1 MDAVAMSTTE
11 QLVAAVAASTD
22 QLASRI
28 ALLGDSE
35 VRAPCALPGWSRG
48 HLLTHLARNADGLRR
63 AILAIRSG
71 EAIPMYAS
79 TASRDADIDAGAGRP
94 TRVIIDDFALSA
106 YALATEVDLVTP
118 DQWRSSTQLSTVT
131 GPSTVPA
138 QSLLEMRLREV
149 EIHHVDLAV
158 GYDFSL
164 TAAATVHSLI
174 RYAAQR
180 LSRQGPHHLTLNA
193 TDTGHTYT
201 VLSNTAT
208 SQEHLA
214 EAPASDLLMYLTG
227 RPAPSG
233 SIALP
238 DPPLWG

>member
-1 MDAVAMSTTE
+1 VDAVAMSTTE

-28 ALLGDSE
+28 ARLDDSE

-48 HLLTHLARNADGLRR
+48 HLVTHLARNADGLRL

-79 TASRDADIDAGAGRP
+79 RASRDADIDAGAGRP
-94 TRVIIDDFALSA
+94 AGVIIDDFALSVHA
-106 YALATEVDLVTP
+106 FATEVRMVTS

-158 GYDFSL
+158 GYDFSS
-164 TAAATVHSLI
+164 AATATVHSLI
-174 RYAAQR
+174 GYAAQR
-180 LSRQGPHHLTLNA
+180 LGRQGSHHLTLHA
-193 TDTGHTYT
+193 IDTGHTYT
-201 VLSNTAT
+201 VLPHTVT
-208 SQEHLA
+208 THEHTA
-214 EAPASDLLMYLTG
+214 EAPASELLMYLTG
-227 RPAPSG
+227 RPAPTS
-233 SIALP
+233 SVALP
-238 DPPLWG
+238 DPPPWG